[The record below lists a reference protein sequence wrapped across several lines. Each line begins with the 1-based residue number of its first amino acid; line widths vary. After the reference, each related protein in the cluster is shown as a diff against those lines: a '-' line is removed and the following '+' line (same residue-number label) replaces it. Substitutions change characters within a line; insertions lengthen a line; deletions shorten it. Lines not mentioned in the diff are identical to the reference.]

1 VKPVTHLFTPYDV
14 PGLILAINT
23 VCAEGRWMHTLR
35 FEPTPAWEHA
45 LHDADCPEHLLLVVE
60 DAARIVGWCRTFP
73 TSCQNGSSMQA
84 SLGIGLV
91 PAFRDR
97 GIGTA
102 LVRASLD
109 WARGAGLARITLTT
123 RPDNQR
129 ALHVFD
135 KCGFAPTGNGQDGTI
150 EMAVELG
157 E

>member
-1 VKPVTHLFTPYDV
+1 MTPSIRRFGLCDS
-14 PGLILAINT
+14 PGLVSTINA
-23 VCAEGRWMHTLR
+23 VCAEGRWMRTLR
-35 FEPTPAWEHA
+35 YEPTPAWEHA
-45 LHDADCPEHLLLVVE
+45 LNDADCPEHLLLVVE

-102 LVRASLD
+102 LVRTSLD
-109 WARGAGLARITLTT
+109 WARGAGLARITLTA

-129 ALHVFD
+129 ALHVFR
-135 KCGFAPTGNGQDGTI
+135 KCGFTLVGEGHNGTVA
-150 EMAVELG
+150 MTVELG